1 MAEDQASK
9 TEEPTGKKIQQSRDK
24 GQVAISSEIKSWFI
38 LLSASLLI
46 ASMAPQFMRDLSR
59 SLSKF
64 IESPHTINMDREHI
78 RFFAA
83 EQLIDLAILLSP
95 IFGVFVLTA
104 IVSTVLQIG
113 FLWAPQKIKPE
124 LKKISIV
131 SGVKRVFGM
140 RALIEFIKGILKLSL
155 VGFVAFAMSLPMLK
169 DIELLPMIDLNITMD
184 RIHLVVLLLIAGTVS
199 VMTVISALDFAY
211 QKYSNHEQMKM
222 TKQEVKDEY
231 KQQEG
236 DPQVKSR
243 IRQLRMERVRQRM
256 MANVPQADVV
266 ITNPTHYAVAL
277 EYKMDSMP
285 APKLLAKGVD
295 DVAFRI
301 REMAKEHGVPI
312 VENAPLARALY
323 AAVDLDEEIPE
334 EHYMAVAEIIGY
346 VMRLKGKL
354 PQEEASLN

>member
-9 TEEPTGKKIQQSRDK
+9 TEEPTGKRIQQSRDK

-38 LLSASLLI
+38 LLSAALLI
-46 ASMAPQFMRDLSR
+46 VSIAPQIMSDLSH
-59 SLSKF
+59 SLAKF
-64 IESPHTINMDREHI
+64 IETPHAINMDSRHI

-83 EQLIDLAILLSP
+83 EQLIDLAVILSP
-95 IFGVFVLTA
+95 VYGVFVITA
-104 IVSTVLQIG
+104 IVATALQVG
-113 FLWAPQKIKPE
+113 FIWAPQKLKPE
-124 LKKISIV
+124 LKKISII

-155 VGFVAFAMSLPMLK
+155 VGLVAFTLALPVLK
-169 DIELLPMIDLNITMD
+169 DIELFPMLDLVKIMD
-184 RIHLVVLLLIAGTVS
+184 RIHLTVLLLMVGTIT
-199 VMTVISALDFAY
+199 VMTVIAALDFAY
-211 QKYSNHEQMKM
+211 QKYTNHEQMKM
-222 TKQEVKDEY
+222 TKQEVKDEH

-236 DPQVKSR
+236 DPLVKSR
-243 IRQLRMERVRQRM
+243 IRQLRMERAQQRM
-256 MANVPQADVV
+256 MAAVPQADVV

-301 REMAKEHGVPI
+301 REMAEEHDIPV
-312 VENAPLARALY
+312 VENEPLARALY

-346 VMRLKGKL
+346 VLRLKGQL
-354 PQEEASLN
+354 PNEGAA